1 MKLRYFLLL
10 LLLPS
15 TAWAYFDIG
24 TGSYLFQIILASFF
38 GLIYT
43 VRSYITAVF
52 RKLLNKPAAK
62 SASSEPT
69 EE

>member
-1 MKLRYFLLL
+1 MKLRYFILL

-43 VRSYITAVF
+43 VRSYITAIF
-52 RKLLNKPAAK
+52 RKLFNRPIVK
-62 SASSEPT
+62 STSSEPS